1 MSTVTITE
9 PAQGKAVK
17 TAKSNDK
24 IKFPNVD
31 SCMAI
36 VFFLDD
42 DSAVGGHVP
51 MMWDKDSDLQPDKN
65 FKKIVGM
72 MKKQVGTSKNIVKIV
87 TAGDRNDFRTYGVS
101 SALPN
106 CSNKSHV
113 HLSTAKDVVV
123 DFAKQTVS

>member
-24 IKFPNVD
+24 IKFP
-31 SCMAI
+31 I

-72 MKKQVGTSKNIVKIV
+72 MKKEVGTSKNIVKIV
-87 TAGDRNDFRTYGVS
+87 TAGDRNDVRTYGVS

-106 CSNKSHV
+106 CSKKSHL
-113 HLSTAKDVVV
+113 HLSTAKDVMV
-123 DFAKQTVS
+123 DVAKQTVS

>member
-36 VFFLDD
+36 IFFLDD
-42 DSAVGGHVP
+42 DSILSQS
-51 MMWDKDSDLQPDKN
+51 WS
-65 FKKIVGM
+65 
-72 MKKQVGTSKNIVKIV
+72 
-87 TAGDRNDFRTYGVS
+87 RS
-101 SALPN
+101 SH
-106 CSNKSHV
+106 SR
-113 HLSTAKDVVV
+113 
-123 DFAKQTVS
+123 